1 MTQDRLNS
9 VVVCSVHHDYID
21 HLDLKDLVNAFASQ
35 NDRRHCLENFD
46 VAVDL

>member
-1 MTQDRLNS
+1 MSTIISLTFDLF
-9 VVVCSVHHDYID
+9 HHDYID